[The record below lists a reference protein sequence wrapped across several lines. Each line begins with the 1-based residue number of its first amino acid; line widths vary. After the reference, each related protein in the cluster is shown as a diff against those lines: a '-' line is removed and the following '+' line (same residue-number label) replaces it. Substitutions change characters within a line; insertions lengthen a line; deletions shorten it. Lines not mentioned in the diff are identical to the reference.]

1 MGANKISDS
10 NVPFKIWCSF
20 CGDLNEYLKDDLY
33 DIINGK
39 EQFRKKYCVEC
50 GEPLVLNCPNCNHK
64 FLLGTNF
71 ENNHFFKVLDSFWD
85 PTPSLLDNLIP
96 NTQETLKIYKNLAN
110 TLTSDYFRL
119 SRKEFLSK
127 MPEIKEKLRNV
138 KNISDKFQPFLSTP
152 ELDKNY
158 KRVNKEI
165 LSILDD
171 ITSILNDIEEG
182 KGNDIPYWIN
192 EKREKKLL
200 KQVPFLD
207 FYDIMVNFIDLI
219 KQIRE
224 NEIILEQ
231 ESFKPGYNKIKPYIQ
246 QDPEFYRAIC
256 PVCNTTIYH
265 ITHQVYIQNKID
277 NKLKFIEEISKANEK
292 EAESSDTRTIRL
304 NVNVNIEK
312 SIKYSFHG
320 QLILLLHENTP
331 YKIGRDLLRDIDYEE
346 NASQEILFD
355 EADPLARVSNSQF
368 TLTKKGNNIVL
379 EGMKY
384 DEGRVG
390 TFLNTINDDIRIKD
404 PNGIEIQPGSTIF
417 IPLVKES
424 NNFNQIKL
432 ILI

>member
-1 MGANKISDS
+1 LGANKISDS

-20 CGDLNEYLKDDLY
+20 CGDLNEFLKNELY
-33 DIINGK
+33 EVINGK
-39 EQFRKKYCVEC
+39 EQFRKKFCLEC
-50 GEPLVLNCPNCNHK
+50 GEPLVLNCPKCKHK

-127 MPEIKEKLRNV
+127 MPEIKEKLGNV
-138 KNISDKFQPFLSTP
+138 KKILEKFQPFLSTP

-207 FYDIMVNFIDLI
+207 YYDIMVNFIDLI

-224 NEIILEQ
+224 NEINLEQ
-231 ESFKPGYNKIKPYIQ
+231 ESFKPGYNKIEPYIQ

-277 NKLKFIEEISKANEK
+277 NKLKFIEEISKASE
-292 EAESSDTRTIRL
+292 SDTEISDTKTIRL
-304 NVNVNIEK
+304 DVIVNIEK

-320 QLILLLHENTP
+320 QLVLLLHENTP

-346 NASQEILFD
+346 NSSQEILFD
-355 EADPLARVSNSQF
+355 EDDPLARVSNSQL
-368 TLTKKGNNIVL
+368 TLTKKGDKIIL

-390 TFLNTINDDIRIKD
+390 TFLNTIDDDIRIKD

-417 IPLVKES
+417 IPLVKEI
-424 NNFNQIKL
+424 NNFNQIKI
-432 ILI
+432 ILK

>member
-10 NVPFKIWCSF
+10 NIPFKIRCSF
-20 CGDLNEYLKDDLY
+20 CGDLNEFLKEDLY
-33 DIINGK
+33 DVNNGK
-39 EQFRKKYCVEC
+39 EQFREKFCLEC
-50 GEPLVLNCPNCNHK
+50 GEPLILNCPNCNHN

-71 ENNHFFKVLDSFWD
+71 EKNHFFKVLDSFWD
-85 PTPSLLDNLIP
+85 PTPSFLDNLIP

-119 SRKEFLSK
+119 NRKEFLSK
-127 MPEIKEKLRNV
+127 MPENKEKLENV
-138 KNISDKFQPFLSTP
+138 KEVLEKFQPLLSTQ
-152 ELDKNY
+152 ELDRNY
-158 KRVNKEI
+158 KRANKEI
-165 LSILDD
+165 ISILDD
-171 ITSILNDIEEG
+171 ITGILNDIEEG

-207 FYDIMVNFIDLI
+207 YYDSMEKFIDLI

-224 NEIILEQ
+224 NEIKLEQ
-231 ESFKPGYNKIKPYIQ
+231 ESLKPGYNKIEKYVR

-265 ITHQVYIQNKID
+265 ITHQVYLQNKMD
-277 NKLKFIEEISKANEK
+277 NKLKFIKEISQAIEK
-292 EAESSDTRTIRL
+292 KTEISDTRTIRL
-304 NVNVNIEK
+304 DVIVNIEK

-320 QLILLLHENTP
+320 QLVLLLHENIP

-355 EADPLARVSNSQF
+355 EDDPLARVSNSQLTF
-368 TLTKKGNNIVL
+368 TKKGNRIIL

-417 IPLVKES
+417 IPLVKEI
-424 NNFNQIKL
+424 NNFNQIEL